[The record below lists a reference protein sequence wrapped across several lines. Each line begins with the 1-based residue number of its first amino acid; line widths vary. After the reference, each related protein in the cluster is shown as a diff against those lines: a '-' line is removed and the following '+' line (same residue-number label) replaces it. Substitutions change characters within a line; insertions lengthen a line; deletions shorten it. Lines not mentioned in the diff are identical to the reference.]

1 MKTITH
7 IKLAAAREERLQQI
21 GTLFSKAAGP
31 DLGAEMQGGRAAA
44 LARLAAVDAQ
54 AYAKT
59 RNHLSGA
66 VTHLS
71 PYIRHGC
78 LSLQEVISDI
88 LMRFGPASAKL
99 VSELAYHAYFR
110 QVWHHYGEAILH
122 EMEAPKVPLG
132 QRPLPA
138 YVTQGITGLVCM
150 DEVVRDLVRDGYV
163 HNHARMWFAAYL
175 VHWLKVD
182 WREAADW
189 FEALL
194 LDGNLASNHLS
205 WQWVASSF
213 SHKPYFFNRESM
225 QQFGGERY
233 CQQCKV
239 RCPFD
244 ADYASLEHT
253 LFTRDA
259 APTPIMIEPS
269 RKASE
274 LTAPPAQRISSAGSQ
289 SMIWVH
295 DEMLSPTHP
304 LQIDGRPGV
313 FVFDPQLYAH
323 WPRKRLQ
330 FMADCLAEMTNVE
343 TWTGNTAEVFNQL
356 GASSIV
362 TQDTP
367 QPLLKQA
374 LAGWPVAWQAEPALT
389 TSILEP
395 HDLMRFSRYWK
406 KAGPDIMQQAEHG

>member
-1 MKTITH
+1 MKTITQ
-7 IKLAAAREERLQQI
+7 IKLAASREERMQQI
-21 GTLFSKAAGP
+21 HTLFPDAAGP
-31 DLGAEMQGGRAAA
+31 DLGTDWHGGRTAA
-44 LARLAAVDAQ
+44 LQRLSQVDAQ

-66 VTHLS
+66 VTRLS

-78 LSLQEVISDI
+78 ISLQEVVSDI
-88 LMRFGPASAKL
+88 LARFGGASVKL
-99 VSELAYHAYFR
+99 ISELAYHEYFR
-110 QVWHHYGEAILH
+110 QVWQRFGEAILH
-122 EMEAPKVPLG
+122 EMEVPKVQLG

-138 YVTQGITGLVCM
+138 YVTQGITGLICM
-150 DEVVRDLVRDGYV
+150 DEVVRALLRDGYV

-182 WREAADW
+182 WRQAADW

-225 QQFGGERY
+225 QQFGGEQY

-239 RCPFD
+239 HCPFD
-244 ADYASLEHT
+244 ADYATLEQS
-253 LFTRDA
+253 LFTPDASLMPMRVEAPPVEPANLARSAMRISPA
-259 APTPIMIEPS
+259 AP
-269 RKASE
+269 
-274 LTAPPAQRISSAGSQ
+274 AP
-289 SMIWVH
+289 MVWVH
-295 DEMLSPTHP
+295 DEMLSATHP
-304 LQIDGRPGV
+304 LLQDDRSQV
-313 FVFDPQLYAH
+313 FVFDAQFYGH

-330 FMADCLAEMTNVE
+330 FMADCLAEMPDVE
-343 TWTGNTAEVFNQL
+343 TWVGKTTEVFSHL
-356 GASSIV
+356 GARSVI

-367 QPLLKQA
+367 QTQLKQLIA
-374 LAGWPVAWQAEPALT
+374 DWPVEWQAEPALT
-389 TSILEP
+389 ATVLDQ

-406 KAGPDIMQQAEHG
+406 KAGPDIMQNVKNG